1 MKIKFQTDVEEKKI
15 TLWFRHGDFK
25 KIAERVVKE
34 NADSDVV
41 SKNISYYVAEVLQK
55 LGMKLNLP
63 LIEFDPK
70 FVMYKR
76 ESELPR
82 EMMEENIN

>member
-1 MKIKFQTDVEEKKI
+1 MRIKFETDIEHKKI
-15 TLWFRHGDFK
+15 TLWFRQGDFK

-34 NADSDVV
+34 NADGDAV
-41 SKNISYYVAEVLQK
+41 SRNITYYVVEVIK
-55 LGMKLNLP
+55 MLGIKLNLP
-63 LIEFDPK
+63 LIEFNPK

-82 EMMEENIN
+82 YLQEEVI